1 MSKRGWVVLA
11 VLAAVMVGALAAV
24 FLSGVVILG
33 DPFTGLWNSGGKL
46 TDKGP
51 NGGYLIKHTADG
63 YEVSEVVG
71 KDVLQGPLPLKR
83 DGRKLVGEWGGGVRQ
98 TFVYQPWNG
107 HLILSDWV
115 HGHPDVPP
123 VLTLRKATSST
134 SVPPEAD

>member
-1 MSKRGWVVLA
+1 MSKRTWIVLG
-11 VLAAVMVGALAAV
+11 VLAAVLVGALAAV
-24 FLSGVVILG
+24 FLSGVVVRG

-83 DGRKLVGEWGGGVRQ
+83 DGRHARRRVGRRPAR

-107 HLILSDWV
+107 RLILSAWI
-115 HGHPDVPP
+115 HGRPDVPP

-134 SVPPEAD
+134 SIPPGAD